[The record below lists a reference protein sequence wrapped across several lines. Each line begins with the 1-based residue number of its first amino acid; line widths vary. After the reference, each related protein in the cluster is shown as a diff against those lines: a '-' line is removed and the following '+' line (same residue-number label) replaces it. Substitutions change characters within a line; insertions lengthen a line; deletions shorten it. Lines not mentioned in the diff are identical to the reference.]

1 MATTAPRAPKT
12 KDLTTGTAK
21 RRIRRLFGDIH
32 EVSEMPNL
40 IEVQRESYEQFLR
53 SDRDQDYVSGLE
65 KTLKSVFPIQDF
77 AGTAFL
83 DFDNYQLEDPK
94 FDTDECRK
102 RGITYAAPMKVTL
115 RLHAFE
121 VDPNTEAKS
130 LIDIKEQD
138 VYMGDMPLMTDN
150 GTFIINGTE
159 RVIVS
164 QMHRSPGVLFD
175 HDKGKT
181 HVSGKYLFAARVIPY
196 RGSWL
201 DFEFDA
207 KDIVN
212 VRIDR
217 KRKLPVSTLLYAMG
231 LTAEEMLAEFYS
243 TVTYERGPGEQG
255 SGGWQIPYVVEN
267 WRGQKPLYDVANA
280 ATGEVVF
287 PAGAK
292 VTPRA
297 ANKAAK
303 DGLERLLIPTEEIY
317 GRYAAHDLINEKT
330 GAIHVEA
337 GDELD
342 AELLEKLDAAGIT
355 SIELLDIDHVNVGP
369 WIRNTIKADKAEERD
384 QALADIYRVMRP
396 GEPPTR
402 ETADALFAGLFFDAD
417 RYDLSAVGRVKLNM
431 RLALDAEDTV
441 TTLRQEDILAV
452 IKELVAI
459 KDGRGE
465 VDDID
470 NLGNRRV
477 RSVGELL
484 ENQYR
489 VGLLRMER
497 AVKERMSSVDVST
510 VMPND
515 LINAK
520 PAVAAVREFFGSS
533 QLSQFMDQT
542 NPLSEVTHKRRVS
555 ALGPGGLTRE
565 RAGFE
570 VRDVHPTHYGRICP
584 IETPEGPNI
593 GLINSLAT
601 FARVNKY
608 GFIETPYRL
617 VTNGVVTDE
626 VVYLSAMEE
635 QKHTVAQANAELTED
650 NRFVEEIVSSRQAG
664 EFLMAMRDQITLM
677 DVSPKQL
684 VSVAASLIPFLE
696 NDDANRA
703 LMGSNMQRQAV
714 PLVKAEAPFV
724 GTGMEETVARD
735 SGAAIV
741 ARRAG
746 VIDQVDAARIV
757 VRASEGVEAGQSG
770 VDIYTLQ
777 KFQRSNQNTCIN
789 QRPLVKVGDLV
800 RKGDVMADGP
810 STEYGELALGR
821 NALVAFMPWN
831 GYNYEDSILISERI
845 VKDDVFTSIH
855 IEEFEVVAR
864 DTKLGPEDITR
875 DIPNVGEEALRN
887 LDEAGIV
894 YIGAEVE
901 PGDILAGKITPKGE
915 SPMTPEEKLLRAIF
929 GEKASDVRDT
939 SLKLPPGVAG
949 TVVEVRV
956 FNRHG
961 IDKDERALAI
971 EREEIERLAKDREDE
986 RQILNR
992 ATFNRLREMLAGQI
1006 ATAAPKGFKKGSEIT
1021 ADGLA
1026 EVEKTDWW
1034 KFAVKDDAV
1043 QSDLE
1048 AVKSQYDDAVTTIVE
1063 RFEDRRSKLEQG
1075 DEMAPGVLKMVKVF
1089 VAVKR
1094 KLQPGDKMAGR
1105 HGNKGVISRILP
1117 EEDMPFLEDGTPV
1130 DIVLNPLGVP
1140 SRMNV
1145 GQIFET
1151 HLGWAARGLGRQVAD
1166 ALDGWHQ
1173 ANPDPKAGKP
1183 PEAVREALRNVY
1195 GSAYDEELGNRSDED
1210 LVEMAGTLRK
1220 GVPIATPV
1228 FDGAKEADVAAM
1240 LRLAGLDESGQ
1251 VTLNDG
1257 RSGEPFDRSVTVGYI
1272 YMLKLHHLVDDKI
1285 HARSIGPYSLVTQQ
1299 PLGGKA
1305 QFGGQRFGEMEVWAL
1320 QAYGAAYTLQEMLTV
1335 KSDDVIGRT
1344 KVYESIVKGDD
1355 TFEAGIPESF
1365 NVLVKEMRS
1374 LGLNIDLRSHEDE
1387 EAEQDALPKAAE

>member
-1 MATTAPRAPKT
+1 MATKAIDAPRQTTSGLKT
-12 KDLTTGTAK
+12 NS
-21 RRIRRLFGDIH
+21 RRIRKIFGNIH
-32 EVSEMPNL
+32 EISEMPNL

-53 SDRDQDYVSGLE
+53 SDPSIGYVSGLE
-65 KTLKSVFPIQDF
+65 KTLRSVFPIQDF
-77 AGTAFL
+77 AGTAHL
-83 DFDNYQLEDPK
+83 DFDRYELEPPK
-94 FDTDECRK
+94 YDTDECRQ
-102 RGITYAAPMKVTL
+102 RGLTYAAPMRVTL
-115 RLHAFE
+115 RLTTFE
-121 VDPNTEAKS
+121 IDPDTEAKS
-130 LIDIKEQD
+130 VIDIKEQD
-138 VYMGDMPLMTDN
+138 VYMGDMPLMTMN

-175 HDKGKT
+175 HDRGKT
-181 HVSGKYLFAARVIPY
+181 HASGKYLFAARVIPY

-217 KRKLPVSTLLYAMG
+217 KRKLPVTALLHALG
-231 LTAEEMLAEFYS
+231 LTSEEILNIFYGR
-243 TVTYERGPGEQG
+243 VIYGRGKN
-255 SGGWQIPYVVEN
+255 GWQIPYSPDS
-267 WRGQKPLYDVANA
+267 WRGQKPTHDVVDADS
-280 ATGEVVF
+280 GEVIF
-287 PAGAK
+287 KAHEK
-292 VTPRA
+292 ITPRK
-297 ANKAAK
+297 ANGAAK
-303 DGLERLLIPTEEIY
+303 DGLKNVIIPTEEIF
-317 GRYAAHDLINEKT
+317 GRFSAFDLINEKT
-330 GAIHVEA
+330 GEIYVEA
-337 GDELD
+337 GDEIS
-342 AELLEKLDAAGIT
+342 AENLEKLDKAGVDRL
-355 SIELLDIDHVNVGP
+355 ELLDVDYVNTGP
-369 WIRNTIKADKAEERD
+369 WIRNTLKADKSED
-384 QALADIYRVMRP
+384 GDSALADIYRVMRP

-402 ETADALFAGLFFDAD
+402 ETADALFYGLFFDSE

-431 RLALDAEDTV
+431 RLGLDAEDTV
-441 TTLRQEDILAV
+441 TTLRREDIIAV
-452 IKELVAI
+452 VQELVNL
-459 KDGRGE
+459 KDGKGE
-465 VDDID
+465 IDDID
-470 NLGNRRV
+470 NLANRRV

-593 GLINSLAT
+593 GLINSLAS
-601 FARVNKY
+601 FSRVNKY
-608 GFIETPYRL
+608 GFIETPYRT
-617 VTNGVVTDE
+617 VVNNKVTDE

-635 QKHTVAQANAELTED
+635 AKHTIAQANAELKKDKT
-650 NRFVEEIVSSRQAG
+650 FVEDIVSARRAG
-664 EFLMAMRDQITLM
+664 DFLMAPRDQITLM

-714 PLVKAEAPFV
+714 PLLQAEAPLV

-735 SGAAIV
+735 SGAAIA
-741 ARRAG
+741 ARRSG
-746 VIDQVDAARIV
+746 IVDQVDATRIV
-757 VRASEGVEAGQSG
+757 VRATGELKAGESG
-770 VDIYTLQ
+770 VDIYTLM

-789 QRPLVKVGDLV
+789 QRPLVKVGDTV
-800 RKGDVMADGP
+800 EAGEIIADGP
-810 STEYGELALGR
+810 STQFGELALGR
-821 NALVAFMPWN
+821 NVLVAFMPWN

-855 IEEFEVVAR
+855 IEEFEVMAR

-901 PGDILAGKITPKGE
+901 PGDILVGKITPKGE

-939 SLKLPPGVAG
+939 SLRLPPGVQG

-961 IDKDERALAI
+961 IDIDDRTRAIQTEEKERLKKDADDERG
-971 EREEIERLAKDREDE
+971 
-986 RQILNR
+986 ILNR
-992 ATFNRLREMLAGQI
+992 ATFARLKEMLLKQV
-1006 ATAAPKGFKKGSEIT
+1006 ATAVPKGIKKGATLDEAT
-1021 ADGLA
+1021 LDAA
-1026 EVEKTDWW
+1026 EKHDWW
-1034 KFAVKDDAV
+1034 KIAVKNDKR

-1048 AVKSQYDDAVTTIVE
+1048 ALKAQYDEAINVITR
-1063 RFEDRRSKLEQG
+1063 RFEDRVEKLERG
-1075 DEMAPGVLKMVKVF
+1075 DELPPGVLKMVKVF

-1117 EEDMPFLEDGTPV
+1117 QEDMPFLEDGTAV

-1151 HLGWAARGLGRQVAD
+1151 HLGWAARGIGKQIQDMLESMHERGKELTGKDVKEVRAKLKDAYGDGYAKDIDGRDDD
-1166 ALDGWHQ
+1166 AIM
-1173 ANPDPKAGKP
+1173 
-1183 PEAVREALRNVY
+1183 
-1195 GSAYDEELGNRSDED
+1195 ELASN
-1210 LVEMAGTLRK
+1210 LVGGIPMG
-1220 GVPIATPV
+1220 TPV
-1228 FDGAKEADVAAM
+1228 FDGAREADVSAM
-1240 LRLAGLDESGQ
+1240 LEKAGLDKSGQ
-1251 VTLNDG
+1251 VTLFDG
-1257 RSGEPFDRSVTVGYI
+1257 RSGDAFDRKVTVGYI

-1344 KVYESIVKGDD
+1344 KVYEAIVKGDD

-1374 LGLNIDLRSHEDE
+1374 LGLSVELDSIETDEDE
-1387 EAEQDALPKAAE
+1387 PTAIAAE

>member
-1 MATTAPRAPKT
+1 MAKKASTPAAGAVRAS
-12 KDLTTGTAK
+12 AK
-21 RRIRRLFGDIH
+21 RRIRKIFGDIH
-32 EVSEMPNL
+32 EVVKMPNL

-53 SDRDQDYVSGLE
+53 SDPSVGYVSGLE
-65 KTLKSVFPIQDF
+65 KTLRSVFPIRDF
-77 AGTAFL
+77 AGTSEL
-83 DFDNYQLEDPK
+83 DFVHYELEDPK
-94 FDTDECRK
+94 YDTTECRQ

-115 RLHAFE
+115 RLIVFE
-121 VDPNTEAKS
+121 VDAETETRS
-130 LIDIKEQD
+130 VLDIKEQD
-138 VYMGDMPLMTDN
+138 VYMGDMPLMTEN

-175 HDKGKT
+175 HDRGKT
-181 HVSGKYLFAARVIPY
+181 HSSGKYLFAARVIPY

-217 KRKLPVSTLLYAMG
+217 KRKLPVTALLHALG
-231 LTAEEMLAEFYS
+231 LDDEGILNFFYS
-243 TVTYERGPGEQG
+243 TVVWKRGE
-255 SGGWQIPYVVEN
+255 GGWRLPYVTEA
-267 WRGQKPLYDVANA
+267 WRGQKPAFDIVDAKS
-280 ATGEVVF
+280 GEVIF
-287 PAGAK
+287 AAGTK
-292 VTPRA
+292 ISPRA
-297 ANKAAK
+297 ANKAEK
-303 DGLERLLIPTEEIY
+303 DGLAELLIPTEEIF
-317 GRYAAHDLINEKT
+317 GRYSARDLIDEST
-330 GAIHVEA
+330 GRIYIEA
-337 GDELD
+337 GDEVSPENLD
-342 AELLEKLDAAGIT
+342 MLDKAGIDQL
-355 SIELLDIDHVNVGP
+355 ELLDIDHVGTGP
-369 WIRNTIKADKAEERD
+369 WIRNTLKADKAPDRD
-384 QALADIYRVMRP
+384 HALADIYRVMRP

-402 ETADALFAGLFFDAD
+402 ETAEALFEGLFFDGD

-431 RLALDAEDTV
+431 RLGLDAEDTI
-441 TTLRQEDILAV
+441 TTLRTEDILAV
-452 IKELVAI
+452 VKELVNL
-459 KDGRGE
+459 KDGKGE

-593 GLINSLAT
+593 GLINSLST

-608 GFIETPYRL
+608 GFIETPYRKVIDGK
-617 VTNGVVTDE
+617 VTGE

-635 QKHTVAQANAELTED
+635 QKHTVAQASAELNKD
-650 NRFVEEIVSSRQAG
+650 GSFVEELVSAREAG
-664 EFLMAMRDQITLM
+664 EFVMAPRDHVTLM

-714 PLVKAEAPFV
+714 PLVRAEAPFV

-735 SGAAIV
+735 SGAAIAALRGGIV
-741 ARRAG
+741 
-746 VIDQVDAARIV
+746 DQVDATRIV
-757 VRASEGVEAGQSG
+757 IRASGDIEPGQSG
-770 VDIYTLQ
+770 VDIYRLQ
-777 KFQRSNQNTCIN
+777 KFERSNQSTCIN
-789 QRPLVKVGDLV
+789 QRPLVKVGEVIDA
-800 RKGDVMADGP
+800 GTIIADGP
-810 STEYGELALGR
+810 STELGELALGR
-821 NALVAFMPWN
+821 NSLVAFMPWN

-855 IEEFEVVAR
+855 IDEFEVMAR

-894 YIGAEVE
+894 YIGAEVH
-901 PGDILAGKITPKGE
+901 PGDILVGKITPKGE

-939 SLKLPPGVAG
+939 SLRLPPGVAG
-949 TVVEVRV
+949 TIVDVRV

-961 IDKDERALAI
+961 IEIDDRTRAI
-971 EREEIERLAKDREDE
+971 QNEEIERLAKDREDE
-986 RQILNR
+986 RAILNR
-992 ATFNRLREMLAGQI
+992 ATYNRLRDMLLGQV
-1006 ATAAPKGFKKGSEIT
+1006 AAAAPKGFKKGDTIT
-1021 ADGLA
+1021 EENLG
-1026 EVEKTDWW
+1026 EVERHEWW
-1034 KFAVKDDAV
+1034 KFAVADDKV
-1043 QSDLE
+1043 QGQLE
-1048 AVKSQYDDAVTTIVE
+1048 AVKVQYDATVKAIQE
-1063 RFEDRRSKLEQG
+1063 KFEDRKEKLERG
-1075 DEMAPGVLKMVKVF
+1075 DELAPGVLKMVKVF

-1117 EEDMPFLEDGTPV
+1117 QEDMPFLADGTPV

-1151 HLGWAARGLGRQVAD
+1151 HLGWAARGLGQQIAG
-1166 ALDGWHQ
+1166 ALDDWRE
-1173 ANPDPKAGKP
+1173 ANPN
-1183 PEAVREALRNVY
+1183 PEAAAPPSAVIEKLKDVY
-1195 GSAYDEELGNRSDED
+1195 GPQYHEEIDARSTAEIVDMAD
-1210 LVEMAGTLRK
+1210 LLRG
-1220 GVPIATPV
+1220 GVPMGTPV
-1228 FDGAKEADVAAM
+1228 FDGAREADVSAM
-1240 LRLAGLDESGQ
+1240 LEKAGLDTSGQ
-1251 VTLNDG
+1251 VTLYDG
-1257 RSGEPFDRSVTVGYI
+1257 RTGESFDRKVTVGYI

-1335 KSDDVIGRT
+1335 KSDDVVGRT
-1344 KVYESIVKGDD
+1344 KVYEAIVKGDD

-1374 LGLNIDLRSHEDE
+1374 LGLNVELSSLDTDEDDDF
-1387 EAEQDALPKAAE
+1387 AEAAE

>member
-1 MATTAPRAPKT
+1 MATQMKQPNIFNAR
-12 KDLTTGTAK
+12 
-21 RRIRRLFGDIH
+21 RRIRKDFGKIG
-32 EVSEMPNL
+32 EVVQMPNL
-40 IEVQRESYEQFLR
+40 IEVQRESYEHFLR
-53 SDRDQDYVSGLE
+53 SRPADGYVSGLE
-65 KTLKSVFPIQDF
+65 KTLRSVFPIRDF
-77 AGTAFL
+77 AGTAEL
-83 DFDNYQLEDPK
+83 DFVHYELEEPK
-94 FDTDECRK
+94 YDTDECRQ
-102 RGITYAAPMKVTL
+102 RGMTYAAPMRVTL
-115 RLHAFE
+115 RLIVFE
-121 VDPNTEAKS
+121 VDADTETRS
-130 LIDIKEQD
+130 VLDIKEQD
-138 VYMGDMPLMTDN
+138 VYMGDMPLMTHN

-164 QMHRSPGVLFD
+164 QMHRSPGVFFD
-175 HDKGKT
+175 HDRGKT
-181 HVSGKYLFAARVIPY
+181 HASGKYLFAARVIPY

-217 KRKLPVSTLLYAMG
+217 KRKLPVTSLLYA
-231 LTAEEMLAEFYS
+231 LNWNSEEILNLFYNR
-243 TVTYERGPGEQG
+243 VTWVRGHGSKGEA
-255 SGGWQIPYVVEN
+255 GWVVPFVEAN
-267 WRGQKPLYDVANA
+267 WRGQKPTFDIVNGE
-280 ATGEVVF
+280 TGEVVF
-287 PAGAK
+287 PLGTK
-292 VTPRA
+292 ITPRIA
-297 ANKAAK
+297 RKAVT
-303 DGLERLLIPTEEIY
+303 DGLSTLLIPTEEIF
-317 GRYAAHDLINEKT
+317 GRYSAFDLINEAT
-330 GAIHVEA
+330 GEIYIEA
-337 GDELD
+337 GDELT
-342 AELLEKLDAAGIT
+342 AENLDKIDKSGQS
-355 SIELLDIDHVNVGP
+355 SIELLDIDHVSVGP
-369 WIRNTIKADKAEERD
+369 WIRNTLMADKVEERD
-384 QALADIYRVMRP
+384 HALSEIYRVMRP

-402 ETADALFAGLFFDAD
+402 ETAEAMFYGLFFDPD
-417 RYDLSAVGRVKLNM
+417 RYDLSAVGRVKMNM
-431 RLALDAEDTV
+431 RLDLDVADDMTV
-441 TTLRQEDILAV
+441 LRREDILEV
-452 IKELVAI
+452 VKTLVNL
-459 KDGRGE
+459 KDGKGE
-465 VDDID
+465 IDDID

-497 AVKERMSSVDVST
+497 AVKERMSSVDIDT

-601 FARVNKY
+601 FSRVNKY
-608 GFIETPYRL
+608 GFIETPYRKVIDNKL
-617 VTNGVVTDE
+617 TDD

-635 QKHTVAQANAELTED
+635 AKHTIAQANADTNKDRSFTED
-650 NRFVEEIVSSRQAG
+650 LISAREAG
-664 EFLMAMRDQITLM
+664 EFLMAPKNQITLM

-724 GTGMEETVARD
+724 GTGMEGTVARD
-735 SGAAIV
+735 SGAAIA
-741 ARRAG
+741 ARRSG
-746 VIDQVDAARIV
+746 IIDQVDATRIV
-757 VRASEGVEAGQSG
+757 IRATDEVEPGKSG
-770 VDIYTLQ
+770 VDIYTLM

-800 RKGDVMADGP
+800 SKGDIIADGP
-810 STEYGELALGR
+810 STEDGELALGR

-831 GYNYEDSILISERI
+831 GYNYEDSILINEKI
-845 VKDDVFTSIH
+845 VKEDVFTSIH
-855 IEEFEVVAR
+855 IEEFEVMAR

-901 PGDILAGKITPKGE
+901 PGDILCGKITPKGE

-961 IDKDERALAI
+961 IDKDERALQI
-971 EREEIERLAKDREDE
+971 EREEIERLEKDAADE
-986 RQILNR
+986 RAILDR
-992 ATFNRLREMLAGQI
+992 ATFARVRNSLMGQT
-1006 ATAAPKGFKKGSEIT
+1006 AVAAPKGVKKGAVIDDALLE
-1021 ADGLA
+1021 
-1026 EVEKTDWW
+1026 EHPRREWW
-1034 KFAVKDDAV
+1034 KFGVAEDSV
-1043 QSDLE
+1043 QADLE
-1048 AVKSQYDDAVTTIVE
+1048 ALKQQWDDAQALITA
-1063 RFEDRRSKLEQG
+1063 RLDDKKGKLQSG
-1075 DEMAPGVLKMVKVF
+1075 DELPPGVLKMVKVF

-1117 EEDMPFLEDGTPV
+1117 QEDMPFLADGTPV

-1151 HLGWAARGLGRQVAD
+1151 HLGWAARGLGKQIGAMLEDIYAKGKDLASGDTDAMRAKLKSIYGHQYDSDIAGMAD
-1166 ALDGWHQ
+1166 DKVHELASNL
-1173 ANPDPKAGKP
+1173 AG
-1183 PEAVREALRNVY
+1183 
-1195 GSAYDEELGNRSDED
+1195 
-1210 LVEMAGTLRK
+1210 
-1220 GVPIATPV
+1220 GVPMATPV
-1228 FDGAKEADVAAM
+1228 FDGAREADVSHM
-1240 LRLAGLDESGQ
+1240 LELAGLDTSGQ
-1251 VTLNDG
+1251 VELFDG
-1257 RSGEPFDRSVTVGYI
+1257 RTGDQFDRKVTVGYI

-1344 KVYESIVKGDD
+1344 KVYEAIVKGDD

-1374 LGLNIDLRSHEDE
+1374 LGLNVELQSHEKVE
-1387 EAEQDALPKAAE
+1387 

>member
-1 MATTAPRAPKT
+1 MATQPATPTAPT
-12 KDLTTGTAK
+12 SFNAK
-21 RRIRRLFGDIH
+21 QRIRKSFGTIH
-32 EVSEMPNL
+32 EVVQMPNL
-40 IEVQRESYEQFLR
+40 IEVQRESYEHFLR
-53 SDRDQDYVSGLE
+53 SRPADNYVSGLE
-65 KTLKSVFPIQDF
+65 KTLRSVFPIRDF
-77 AGTAFL
+77 AGTAEL
-83 DFDNYQLEDPK
+83 DFVHYELEDPK
-94 FDTDECRK
+94 YDTDECRQ
-102 RGITYAAPMKVTL
+102 RGMTFAAPMRVTL
-115 RLHAFE
+115 RLIVFE
-121 VDPNTEAKS
+121 VDADTEARS
-130 LIDIKEQD
+130 VLDIKEQD
-138 VYMGDMPLMTDN
+138 VYMGDMPLMTNN

-164 QMHRSPGVLFD
+164 QMHRSPGVFFD
-175 HDKGKT
+175 HDRGKT
-181 HVSGKYLFAARVIPY
+181 HASGKFLFAARVIPY

-217 KRKLPVSTLLYAMG
+217 KRKLPVTTLFYALNYSG
-231 LTAEEMLAEFYS
+231 EEILNEFYKR
-243 TVTYERGPGEQG
+243 VVWVRGHGSQGEA
-255 SGGWQIPYVVEN
+255 GWVVPFVEAN
-267 WRGQKPLYDVANA
+267 WRGQKPSFDIVNGE
-280 ATGEVVF
+280 TGEVVF
-287 PAGAK
+287 PLGTK
-292 VTPRA
+292 ITPRIA
-297 ANKAAK
+297 RKAVT
-303 DGLERLLIPTEEIY
+303 DGLTTLLIPTEEIF
-317 GRYAAHDLINEKT
+317 GRYSAFDLINETT
-330 GAIHVEA
+330 GEIYIEA
-337 GDELD
+337 GDELT
-342 AELLEKLDAAGIT
+342 AENLEKLDKAGHT
-355 SIELLDIDHVNVGP
+355 SIELLDIDHVSVGP
-369 WIRNTIKADKAEERD
+369 WIRNTLMADKVEERD
-384 QALADIYRVMRP
+384 HALSEIYRVMRP
-396 GEPPTR
+396 GEPPTK
-402 ETADALFAGLFFDAD
+402 ETAESMFYGLFFDSD
-417 RYDLSAVGRVKLNM
+417 RYDLSAVGRVKMNM
-431 RLALDAEDTV
+431 RMALDVPDDMTV
-441 TTLRQEDILAV
+441 LRREDILEV
-452 IKELVAI
+452 VKTLVNL
-459 KDGRGE
+459 KDGKGE
-465 VDDID
+465 IDDID

-497 AVKERMSSVDVST
+497 AVKERMSSVDIDT

-601 FARVNKY
+601 FSRVNKY
-608 GFIETPYRL
+608 GFIETPYRK
-617 VTNGVVTDE
+617 VVDHKLTDD

-635 QKHTVAQANAELTED
+635 AKHTIAQANAATNSDGTFEED
-650 NRFVEEIVSSRQAG
+650 LISSREAG
-664 EFLMAMRDQITLM
+664 EFLMSPKNNITLM

-724 GTGMEETVARD
+724 GTGMEGTVARD
-735 SGAAIV
+735 SGAAIA
-741 ARRAG
+741 ARRTG
-746 VIDQVDAARIV
+746 IIDQVDATRIV
-757 VRASEGVEAGQSG
+757 IRATQDVAAGKSG
-770 VDIYTLQ
+770 VDIYTLM
-777 KFQRSNQNTCIN
+777 KFQRSNQSTCIN
-789 QRPLVKVGDLV
+789 QRPLVTVGDLV
-800 RKGDVMADGP
+800 QKGDIIADGP
-810 STEYGELALGR
+810 STELGELALGR

-831 GYNYEDSILISERI
+831 GYNYEDSILINEKI
-845 VKDDVFTSIH
+845 VKEDVFTSIH
-855 IEEFEVVAR
+855 IEEFEVMAR

-901 PGDILAGKITPKGE
+901 PGDILCGKITPKGE

-961 IDKDERALAI
+961 IDKDERALQI
-971 EREEIERLAKDREDE
+971 EREEIDRLDKDAADE
-986 RQILNR
+986 RAILDR
-992 ATFNRLREMLAGQI
+992 ATYVRLRTALLGQTTV
-1006 ATAAPKGFKKGSEIT
+1006 AVPKGGKKGAVVDDAMLE
-1021 ADGLA
+1021 ANPRR
-1026 EVEKTDWW
+1026 EWW
-1034 KFAVKDDAV
+1034 KFGVADDAV
-1043 QSDLE
+1043 QADLE
-1048 AVKSQYDDAVTTIVE
+1048 ALKGQWEDAQGNIDARLDDKKG
-1063 RFEDRRSKLEQG
+1063 KLQAG
-1075 DEMAPGVLKMVKVF
+1075 DELPPGVLKMVKVF

-1117 EEDMPFLEDGTPV
+1117 QEDMPFLEDGTPV

-1151 HLGWAARGLGRQVAD
+1151 HLGWAARGLGKQIGAMLEDIHAKGKGLNTGNTVELRAKLKSIYGGQYDTDIAD
-1166 ALDGWHQ
+1166 MS
-1173 ANPDPKAGKP
+1173 
-1183 PEAVREALRNVY
+1183 EADV
-1195 GSAYDEELGNRSDED
+1195 
-1210 LVEMAGTLRK
+1210 GTLAANLSL
-1220 GVPIATPV
+1220 GVPMATPV
-1228 FDGAKEADVAAM
+1228 FDGAREADVSGM
-1240 LRLAGLDESGQ
+1240 LELAGLDASGQ
-1251 VTLNDG
+1251 VELFDG
-1257 RSGEPFDRSVTVGYI
+1257 RSGEMFDRKVTVGYI

-1344 KVYESIVKGDD
+1344 KVYEAIVKGDD

-1374 LGLNIDLRSHEDE
+1374 LGLNVELQT
-1387 EAEQDALPKAAE
+1387 AEKVE